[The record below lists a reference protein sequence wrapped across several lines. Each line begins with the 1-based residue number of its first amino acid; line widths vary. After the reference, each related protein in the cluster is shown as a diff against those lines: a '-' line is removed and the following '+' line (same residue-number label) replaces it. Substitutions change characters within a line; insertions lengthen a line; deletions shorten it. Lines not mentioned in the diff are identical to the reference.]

1 MGQPTNAGWERQT
14 HVARGLAVAIV
25 LGPVVL
31 VGALLVL
38 GAALSMLLTG
48 LDPRSWF
55 STNAGDWLFGAG
67 MAGDGMNYVRAMV
80 GALLAAGGSAGIRW
94 GFYGSD
100 R

>member
-1 MGQPTNAGWERQT
+1 MGQSPNAGGERKT
-14 HVARGLAVAIV
+14 HVVRGLAVSIV

-38 GAALSMLLTG
+38 GAALSMILSG
-48 LDPRSWF
+48 LDPRAWF

-67 MAGDGMNYVRAMV
+67 VAGDGMNYIRAMV
-80 GALLAAGGSAGIRW
+80 GGLLAVGGSTGIRW